1 MKMGV
6 VIMAVG
12 MGLGGLRPARAAEG
26 FTHTFGLGSG
36 TVVVSNSQANSSW
49 VTVAVMLQYAGPST
63 GTAQVSRVSQGVSVL
78 LGWRA
83 FTNVTSM
90 VWIPEGRYSFGCGDA
105 LVVGSTVTNGVLQV
119 TRRGE

>member
-1 MKMGV
+1 MKLGLLLL
-6 VIMAVG
+6 AVG
-12 MGLGGLRPARAAEG
+12 IVIVGRPAGAAEG
-26 FTHTFGLGSG
+26 YTHTYSLGVSGL
-36 TVVVSNSQANSSW
+36 VAVSNSQANSSW
-49 VTVAVMLQYAGPST
+49 TVAAVMWQYRSAST
-63 GTAQVSRVSQGVSVL
+63 GTVTVSRVSQGVSVL

-119 TRRGE
+119 VRRGE